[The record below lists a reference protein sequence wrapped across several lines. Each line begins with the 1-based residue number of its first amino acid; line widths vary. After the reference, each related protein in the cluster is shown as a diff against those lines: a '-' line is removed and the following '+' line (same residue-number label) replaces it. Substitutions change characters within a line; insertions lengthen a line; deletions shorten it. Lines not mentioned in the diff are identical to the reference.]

1 MEHFQHQSSKH
12 IPMSETILE
21 TIRTLNAQSNKYITS
36 QKEVAF
42 SYALDAKNLATS
54 YLSQLGTNSELP
66 ISTSIDDES
75 FVVSVK
81 KELVNA
87 LSTLAHIYNTSGEV
101 DNSKEI
107 ILQGISLAEECK
119 MEFHHA
125 QFLLNLGNC
134 FFRTSFMM
142 EALEN
147 YEQSLEK
154 LEYLNTKESI
164 LLKSKVLNNIGNVYN
179 KLNDNSASLEYYH
192 KVLEIKNTHNLP
204 EKNFIL
210 TYLNLGMAYAAIGK
224 LDVSLEY
231 YEECVL
237 LSNEHNDKKSLA
249 LVYNNLGNHWS
260 FQGEFEKSLNF
271 FQESIALKKSLNYD
285 YGLDTSYY
293 NIAIVLG
300 QMKRFK
306 EANNFLEEALQL
318 AKKNLNTDLIGD
330 IFLYFAEIN
339 SVSENPYLSLDFA
352 TECLQQIENLPTVI
366 EQKDVQSDM
375 YRIKSNIEKLRGN
388 FANSLD
394 LFQNHSKLERELEL
408 EQFKIQEQLL
418 RDQIAYERKKSKEVS
433 TNEFSIQL
441 EALRKENS
449 NLSELLDKTKENVTT
464 LLEQKNDLIRMA
476 SHDLKNPLNNIL
488 GFAEYLLKE
497 IPTISYDEIK
507 EYATYIRDSAQRMT
521 TIITTILDVNKTG
534 ASSIN
539 VTLQKTDVAT
549 IVQTLLKEYSQ
560 YANSKNITISQNI
573 QAQKSICETDAD
585 LLKQIIDNIY
595 SNAIKY
601 SPLGSNVRITVRSQD
616 NIVTIEDQQTVES
629 VVIVEIEDKGP
640 GFTEDD
646 RINMFGTYAK
656 LSAKPTAGEHSTG
669 LGLSIVKKLSELI
682 NVTVW
687 CESTVGEGSTFFI
700 EIPEFHKPQ

>member
-1 MEHFQHQSSKH
+1 
-12 IPMSETILE
+12 MSETILE
-21 TIRTLNAQSNKYITS
+21 TIRTLNAQANKYITS

-42 SYALDAKNLATS
+42 SYAIDAKNLATS

-75 FVVSVK
+75 FVISVK
-81 KELVNA
+81 NELVLA
-87 LSTLAHIYNTSGEV
+87 LSTLVYIYNTSGEV
-101 DNSKEI
+101 DNSKE
-107 ILQGISLAEECK
+107 LMLAGIPLAEECK

-134 FFRTSFMM
+134 FFRTSLMM

-147 YEQSLEK
+147 YEKSLEK
-154 LEYLNTKESI
+154 LEYLNTNESI

-179 KLNDNSASLEYYH
+179 KLNDNLASLEYYH
-192 KVLEIKNTHNLP
+192 KVLEIKHTHKLP
-204 EKNFIL
+204 EKSFIL

-224 LDVSLEY
+224 IDVSLEY
-231 YEECVL
+231 YEDCVR
-237 LSNEHNDKKSLA
+237 LSNEHNDKQSLA

-260 FQGEFEKSLNF
+260 FQNEFEKSLNY

-300 QMKRFK
+300 RLKRYK
-306 EANNFLEEALQL
+306 EANNYLEEALQL

-330 IFLYFAEIN
+330 IYLYFADIN
-339 SVSENPYLSLDFA
+339 SNKENPFLSLEFA
-352 TECLQQIENLPTVI
+352 SECLQQIENLPTVL

-375 YRIKSNIEKLRGN
+375 FRIKSSIEKLRGN
-388 FANSLD
+388 FETSLE
-394 LFQNHSKLERELEL
+394 LFQKHSELEREIEL
-408 EQFKIQEQLL
+408 EHFKIQEKLL
-418 RDQIAYERKKSKEVS
+418 RDQITFERKKSKEVS
-433 TNEFSIQL
+433 SSEFSIQI
-441 EALRKENS
+441 EALRKENT
-449 NLSELLDKTKENVTT
+449 NLTQLLDRTKENVSS

-507 EYATYIRDSAQRMT
+507 EYATYIRDSAHRMT
-521 TIITTILDVNKTG
+521 TIITTILDVNKSGT
-534 ASSIN
+534 SSIN

-560 YANSKNITISQNI
+560 YALSKNISISQNI
-573 QAQKSICETDAD
+573 QAQKTICETDGD
-585 LLKQIIDNIY
+585 LLKQIIDNIF

-601 SPLGSNVRITVRSQD
+601 SPLGSNVRLNMRSQD
-616 NIVTIEDQQTVES
+616 NIITNNNQQTVES
-629 VVIVEIEDKGP
+629 VIIVEIEDKGP

-682 NVTVW
+682 NVSVW
-687 CESTVGEGSTFFI
+687 CESTVGEGSTFYI